1 MMPLFIVPHFSPS
14 LPPLCFASS
23 VPLSHQGREA
33 LATSYAPYRLY
44 NIGNNEPMQLMQYI
58 RAIEPALGMQA
69 KMNMLPMQ
77 AGDVRATAA
86 DVSRLIA
93 DTGSTPDTKIG
104 DGVARFVVWYR
115 EYYNV

>member
-1 MMPLFIVPHFSPS
+1 MVWRCTQPRHYWSGTMMPLFIVPHFSPS

-33 LATSYAPYRLY
+33 LASSYAPYRLY

-58 RAIEPALGMQA
+58 RAIESALGMQA

-77 AGDVRATAA
+77 AGMCVPR
-86 DVSRLIA
+86 RRMFL
-93 DTGSTPDTKIG
+93 G
-104 DGVARFVVWYR
+104 
-115 EYYNV
+115 